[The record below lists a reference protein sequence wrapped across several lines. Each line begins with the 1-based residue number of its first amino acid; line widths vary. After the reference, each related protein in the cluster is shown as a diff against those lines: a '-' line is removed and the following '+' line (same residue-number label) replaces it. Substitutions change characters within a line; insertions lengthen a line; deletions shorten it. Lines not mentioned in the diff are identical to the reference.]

1 MSDAQKHVLLLGMP
15 MKLRISVIAV
25 LLLMIMLQS
34 CSDRDRTDYDSW
46 SVRTIESFLTR
57 YPDAIPYNAGRDEA
71 RWGYEQGVMLEAIRR
86 VGEAT
91 GEQKYFDYIK
101 QHLDGFI
108 NEDGTINT
116 YVFES
121 FNIDNI
127 PPGRQLF
134 WLYEETKD
142 PKYRYAAD
150 TLRKQLTRHPRTES
164 GGFWHKLIY
173 PYQMWL
179 DGIYMG
185 EPFYAQYAAYFGETE
200 AFDDIAHQIILIEE
214 KTRDDETGLLYHAY
228 DETRGQRWADP
239 ETGTSPHFW
248 GRAMGW
254 YAMGLVDVLDYFPAD
269 HPEHGTIVAILQR
282 LSEALLNYQDRETG
296 LWYQIVDLADREG
309 NYLESSASAMYAYAF
324 AKGVRLGYLDEGFLD
339 AAHRAF
345 DGLIEHKVTVDEEG
359 LVDLHD
365 GCAVAGLGGNPYRDG
380 SFEYYISEPRRTNDF
395 KAVGPFIFAAL
406 ELGR

>member
-1 MSDAQKHVLLLGMP
+1 MP
-15 MKLRISVIAV
+15 MKLRITVIAV
-25 LLLMIMLQS
+25 LLLTSMLQS
-34 CSDRDRTDYDSW
+34 CSDRGSTDQDTW
-46 SVRTIESFLTR
+46 SVRTTESFLTR
-57 YPDAIPYNAGRDEA
+57 YPDSIPYNAGRDEA

-101 QHLDGFI
+101 QHLDSFI

-134 WLYEETKD
+134 WLYEETND
-142 PKYRYAAD
+142 LKYRYAAD
-150 TLRKQLTRHPRTES
+150 TLRKQLDQHPRTES

-185 EPFYAQYAAYFGETE
+185 EPFYAQYATYFGEAE

-214 KTRDDETGLLYHAY
+214 KTRDEETGLLYHAW
-228 DETRGQRWADP
+228 DESREQRWADP

-254 YAMGLVDVLDYFPAD
+254 YAMGLVDVLDYFPVD
-269 HPEHGTIVAILQR
+269 HPEHDTIVAILQR
-282 LSEALLNYQDRETG
+282 LSEALLHFQDGETG
-296 LWYQIVDLADREG
+296 LWYQVVDLADREG
-309 NYLESSASAMYAYAF
+309 NYLESSASAMYVYAF
-324 AKGVRLGYLDEGFLD
+324 AKGVRMGYLDERYLS
-339 AAHRAF
+339 AAQRAF
-345 DGLIEHKVTVDEEG
+345 DGLIEHKITVEEEA
-359 LVDLHD
+359 LVNLHD

-406 ELGR
+406 ELSR